1 MTKPRATANRSQWR
15 PGESGNKAGRPK
27 GTGEVAKLRAGIAAH
42 VPDLIKTLIDKA
54 KGGDVGAARLLLERV
69 VPPLRAS
76 EEAAQLAMPD
86 GTLTEQGRAVLV
98 AVACGELAPGQ
109 GAALLS
115 SLGTLAK
122 LVETDELM
130 RRIDALEARH
140 GNAQSKT

>member
-1 MTKPRATANRSQWR
+1 
-15 PGESGNKAGRPK
+15 
-27 GTGEVAKLRAGIAAH
+27 
-42 VPDLIKTLIDKA
+42 
-54 KGGDVGAARLLLERV
+54 
-69 VPPLRAS
+69 
-76 EEAAQLAMPD
+76 MPD

-122 LVETDELM
+122 LVETDELT

>member
-1 MTKPRATANRSQWR
+1 MKNPKRPGRWK
-15 PGESGNKAGRPK
+15 PGESGNPAGRKP
-27 GTGEVAKLRAGIAAH
+27 GSGEVAKLRAAMAKH
-42 VPDLIKTLIDKA
+42 VPALLA
-54 KGGDVGAARLLLERV
+54 VLVERALSGDIGAARLLLERTIS
-69 VPPLRAS
+69 PLKAV

-98 AVACGELAPGQ
+98 AVACGGLAPGQ

-122 LVETDELM
+122 LVETDELT

>member
-1 MTKPRATANRSQWR
+1 MKNPKRPGRWK
-15 PGESGNKAGRPK
+15 PGESGNPAGRKP
-27 GTGEVAKLRAGIAAH
+27 GSGEVAKLRAAMAKH
-42 VPDLIKTLIDKA
+42 VPALLA
-54 KGGDVGAARLLLERV
+54 VLVERALSGDIGAARLLLERTIS
-69 VPPLRAS
+69 PLKAT
-76 EEAAQLAMPD
+76 EEAAQLAMPE

-98 AVACGELAPGQ
+98 AVACGGLAPGQ

-122 LVETDELM
+122 LVETDELT